1 MNQAL
6 ILARRELGAFVR
18 SPLGAAIVASVLLID
33 GILFYWQALAEKL
46 LSAEVLEQFF
56 YNASGT
62 TMIAGIVLSM
72 RLLAEERQMGTFT
85 LLNTSPLG
93 EREIVLGK
101 YIAAVVMLGIM
112 TLLTAYMPLLIF
124 VNGKV
129 SIGHILVGYTGLLL
143 LGSATLAI
151 GLFASSLTASTVVA
165 GIIAAAITG
174 ALILTWALARAVDA
188 PLNAVL
194 AGMAL
199 HHQNF
204 KPFMSGT
211 LDFGCV
217 TYYLMVTLF
226 FLVAATKMVEARRW
240 R

>member
-1 MNQAL
+1 VNQAL
-6 ILARRELGAFVR
+6 ILARRELGAFMR
-18 SPLGAAIVASVLLID
+18 SPLGAAMVAAVLLID

-93 EREIVLGK
+93 DREIVLGK

-188 PLNAVL
+188 PLNAIL

-204 KPFMSGT
+204 NPFMSGT
-211 LDFGCV
+211 LDLGCV
-217 TYYLMVTLF
+217 TYYLMITLF

>member
-1 MNQAL
+1 MNRA
-6 ILARRELGAFVR
+6 IVLARRELGAYFR
-18 SPLGAAIVASVLLID
+18 SPLGAAIIAAILLID
-33 GILFYWQALAEKL
+33 GILFYWQALTEKL

-62 TMIAGIVLSM
+62 TMIASVVLSM

-85 LLNTSPLG
+85 LLNTSPL
-93 EREIVLGK
+93 EDRDIVLGK
-101 YIAAVVMLGIM
+101 YLAAFLMLGLM

-129 SIGHILVGYTGLLL
+129 SVGHIAVGYLGLLL
-143 LGSATLAI
+143 LGAATLAI
-151 GLFASSLTASTVVA
+151 GLFASSLTVSTVVA
-165 GIIAAAITG
+165 GIIGAALTG
-174 ALILTWALARAVDA
+174 AMILQWALARAVDA
-188 PLNAVL
+188 PLSTLL
-194 AGMAL
+194 AAMSL

-211 LDFGCV
+211 LDLGCA
-217 TYYLMVTLF
+217 TYYLMVALF

>member
-1 MNQAL
+1 MNRAFV
-6 ILARRELGAFVR
+6 LARRELGAYFR
-18 SPLGAAIVASVLLID
+18 SPLGASIIAAVLLID
-33 GILFYWQALAEKL
+33 GILFYWQALTEKL

-62 TMIAGIVLSM
+62 TMIASIILSM

-85 LLNTSPLG
+85 LLNTAPL
-93 EREIVLGK
+93 RDSDIVLGK
-101 YIAAVVMLGIM
+101 YISALLMLGLM
-112 TLLTAYMPLLIF
+112 TLLTVYMPLLIF

-129 SIGHILVGYTGLLL
+129 SIGHIVVGYVGLLL
-143 LGSATLAI
+143 LGSATMAI
-151 GLFASSLTASTVVA
+151 GLFASSVTSSTVIA
-165 GIIAAAITG
+165 GIIGAAITG
-174 ALILTWALARAVDA
+174 ALILQWALARAVDA
-188 PLNAVL
+188 PLNAIL
-194 AGMAL
+194 AAMAL

-211 LDFGCV
+211 LDLGCV
-217 TYYLMVTLF
+217 TYYVVVALF

>member
-1 MNQAL
+1 VTRAL
-6 ILARRELGAFVR
+6 VLARRELGAYVR
-18 SPLGAAIVASVLLID
+18 SPMAAIVVASVLLID
-33 GILFYWQALAEKL
+33 GILFYWQALSEKL

-85 LLNTSPLG
+85 LLNTAPLADHD
-93 EREIVLGK
+93 IIIGK
-101 YIAAVVMLGIM
+101 YMAALVLLILM
-112 TLLTAYMPLLIF
+112 TVLTGYMPLLIF

-129 SIGHILVGYTGLLL
+129 SVGHILVGYLGLVM
-143 LGSATLAI
+143 LGAASAAI
-151 GLFASSLTASTVVA
+151 GLFASSLTRSAVVA
-165 GIIAAAITG
+165 AIVGAAVTG
-174 ALILTWALARAVDA
+174 ALILQWALARAVES
-188 PLNAVL
+188 PINTFL
-194 AGMAL
+194 AAMAL

-211 LDFGCV
+211 LDLGALA
-217 TYYLMVTLF
+217 YYLAVVLF
-226 FLVAATKMVEARRW
+226 FLIAAIKMVEARRW

>member
-1 MNQAL
+1 MTRA
-6 ILARRELGAFVR
+6 IVLARRELGAYFR
-18 SPLGAAIVASVLLID
+18 SPLGTCIIAAVLLID
-33 GILFYWQALAEKL
+33 GILFYWQALTEKL

-85 LLNTSPLG
+85 LLNTAPLSDAD
-93 EREIVLGK
+93 IVLGK
-101 YIAAVVMLGIM
+101 YLSAVAMLGLM
-112 TLLTAYMPLLIF
+112 TLLTLYMPLLIF

-129 SIGHILVGYTGLLL
+129 SVGHIVVGYLGLLL
-143 LGSATLAI
+143 LGSATVAI
-151 GLFASSLTASTVVA
+151 GLFASSLTASTVIA
-165 GIIAAAITG
+165 GIVGAAITG
-174 ALILTWALARAVDA
+174 AMILQWALARAVDA

-194 AGMAL
+194 AAMAL

-211 LDFGCV
+211 LDPGSV
-217 TYYLMVTLF
+217 SYYIVVVLF

>member
-6 ILARRELGAFVR
+6 ILARRELGAYLR
-18 SPLGAAIVASVLLID
+18 SPLGAAIVAAVLLID
-33 GILFYWQALAEKL
+33 GILFYWQALTEKL

-62 TMIAGIVLSM
+62 TMIAGIIISM
-72 RLLAEERQMGTFT
+72 RLLAEERQLGTFT
-85 LLNTSPLG
+85 LLNTAPLG
-93 EREIVLGK
+93 DGAIVLGK
-101 YIAAVVMLGIM
+101 YISALVLLGVMTI
-112 TLLTAYMPLLIF
+112 LTAYMPLLIF

-129 SIGHILVGYTGLLL
+129 SIGHILVGYVGLFL
-143 LGSATLAI
+143 LGSATAAI
-151 GLFASSLTASTVVA
+151 GLFASALTNSTVVA
-165 GIIAAAITG
+165 GIVGAAITG
-174 ALILTWALARAVDA
+174 ALILEWALARAVEA
-188 PLNAVL
+188 PLNTIL
-194 AGMAL
+194 AAMAL

-211 LDFGCV
+211 LDLGCV
-217 TYYLMVTLF
+217 VYYLVIILF

>member
-1 MNQAL
+1 MNRAIVL
-6 ILARRELGAFVR
+6 TRRELGAYVR
-18 SPLGAAIVASVLLID
+18 SPLGAAIIAAVLLID
-33 GILFYWQALAEKL
+33 GILFYWQALTEKL

-72 RLLAEERQMGTFT
+72 RLLAEERQLGTFT
-85 LLNTSPLG
+85 LLNTAPLSDSD
-93 EREIVLGK
+93 IVLGK
-101 YIAAVVMLGIM
+101 YIAAILMLGLM
-112 TLLTAYMPLLIF
+112 TLLTFYMPLLIF

-129 SIGHILVGYTGLLL
+129 SIGHIVVGYLGLLL
-143 LGSATLAI
+143 LGSATTAI
-151 GLFASSLTASTVVA
+151 GLFASSLTSSTVIA
-165 GIIAAAITG
+165 GIIGAAITG

-194 AGMAL
+194 AAMAL

-211 LDFGCV
+211 LDLGCV
-217 TYYLMVTLF
+217 SYYLAVALF

>member
-1 MNQAL
+1 MSRVF
-6 ILARRELGAFVR
+6 ILARRDLAAYFR
-18 SPLGAAIVASVLLID
+18 SPLGASIIAAVLLID
-33 GILFYWQALAEKL
+33 GILFYSQALTEKL

-62 TMIAGIVLSM
+62 TMIASIVISM
-72 RLLAEERQMGTFT
+72 RLLAEERQLGTFT

-93 EREIVLGK
+93 DADIVLGK
-101 YIAAVVMLGIM
+101 YLSAVLMLGLM

-129 SIGHILVGYTGLLL
+129 SVGHIVVGYSGLML
-143 LGSATLAI
+143 LGAATMAI
-151 GLFASSLTASTVVA
+151 GLFASSLTSSTVIA
-165 GIIAAAITG
+165 GIVGAAITG
-174 ALILTWALARAVDA
+174 ALILQWALARAVDA
-188 PLNAVL
+188 PLSALL
-194 AGMAL
+194 AAMAL

-211 LDFGCV
+211 LDLGCV
-217 TYYLMVTLF
+217 MYYLMVALF

>member
-6 ILARRELGAFVR
+6 ILARRELGAFMR
-18 SPLGAAIVASVLLID
+18 SPLGAALVAAVLLID

-62 TMIAGIVLSM
+62 TMIAGVVLSM

-93 EREIVLGK
+93 DKEIVLGK
-101 YIAAVVMLGIM
+101 FISAMVMLSIM
-112 TLLTAYMPLLIF
+112 TLLTAYMPLMIF

-129 SIGHILVGYTGLLL
+129 SVGHILVGYTGLIL

-151 GLFASSLTASTVVA
+151 GLFASSLTGSTVIA
-165 GIIAAAITG
+165 GIVAAAITG

-188 PLNAVL
+188 PLNSIL

-217 TYYLMVTLF
+217 TYYLMVTVF

>member
-6 ILARRELGAFVR
+6 ILARRELGAYLR
-18 SPLGAAIVASVLLID
+18 SPLGAAIIAAVLLID
-33 GILFYWQALAEKL
+33 GILFYWQALTEKL

-85 LLNTSPLG
+85 LLNTAPLG
-93 EREIVLGK
+93 DNEIVLGK
-101 YIAAVVMLGIM
+101 YISAVLMLVVM

-129 SIGHILVGYTGLLL
+129 SVGHIVVGYLGLLL
-143 LGSATLAI
+143 LGSATMAI
-151 GLFASSLTASTVVA
+151 GLFASSLTESTVVA
-165 GIIAAAITG
+165 GIIGAAITG
-174 ALILTWALARAVDA
+174 SLILQWALARAVDA
-188 PLNAVL
+188 PLNTVL
-194 AGMAL
+194 AAMAL

-211 LDFGCV
+211 LDLGCV
-217 TYYLMVTLF
+217 TYYLVVTLF